1 MELFKENIK
10 IDSWGVVFLG
20 LKKEW
25 LIKSQVYEYCNA
37 GLIVCSEEQLVELYV
52 VENEPLLEFYE
63 LIKGWITD
71 DGHEAI
77 NWNEDSNQWQW
88 DKIPSQY
95 YKFWEIETLQR
106 TIFSSDEKSKTLN
119 QVAALFGDFG
129 YLEEWKLFLNNHII
143 PEGSTPIG
151 IEGLYNNLI
160 EYVDSEKARLKL
172 SCL

>member
-10 IDSWGVVFLG
+10 IDSWGVAYLG

-77 NWNEDSNQWQW
+77 NWNEDSNDWQW
-88 DKIPSQY
+88 DKIPCQY
-95 YKFWEIETLQR
+95 YKFWEIEFLCK
-106 TIFSSDEKSKTLN
+106 ILAEGFDMEKTLHS
-119 QVAALFGDFG
+119 VASIHSEFG
-129 YLEEWKLFLNNHII
+129 YLTSWHGFIHFMAPSPNTMPK
-143 PEGSTPIG
+143 G
-151 IEGLYNNLI
+151 IDGLYNNLI
-160 EYVDSEKARLKL
+160 EYVDSEKEKLKL